1 MTKVAFIF
9 PGQGSQSVGMGVA
22 LAERFTEA
30 RTAFE
35 RASHVLNWDLL
46 QACKEGPEDRLR
58 QTDVAQPALYVSGY
72 AVFAV
77 LRSFGITPDAVSGHS
92 IGEYAALAAAGV
104 FGFTE
109 GLDLVRERGALMQAA
124 ALEHPGGMVAI
135 LGLSREAV
143 VAMCDNVQQVHGV
156 CVPVNFN
163 TPEQIVVAGEKAAI
177 EALSAAA
184 AEGAKRVIPLNVSG
198 AFHSPLMK
206 EAAIRMKL
214 RLSQVAF
221 QNAACPVAMNV
232 DGQCRQE
239 ASAIQSALAQQ
250 LDHSVEWVKS
260 IDSLKAAGCAV
271 FVECGPG
278 RVLSGLLKRI
288 DKGLKS
294 YSTDTLEALNQT
306 REALMTPLTPTLS
319 PLRGERD
326 GRSPG

>member
-9 PGQGSQSVGMGVA
+9 PGQGSQFVGMGVA
-22 LAERFTEA
+22 LADRFTEA
-30 RTAFE
+30 RAAFE
-35 RASHVLNWDLL
+35 QASHVLNWDLL

-58 QTDVAQPALYVSGY
+58 QTDIAQPALYVSGY
-72 AVFAV
+72 AAFAV
-77 LRSFGITPDAVSGHS
+77 LRSFGMAPDAMAGHS

-109 GLDLVRERGALMQAA
+109 CLDLVRERGALMQAA
-124 ALEHPGGMVAI
+124 AQEHPGGMVAI

-143 VAMCDNVQQVHGV
+143 VAMCDNVQQVHGT

-163 TPEQIVVAGEKAAI
+163 TPEQIVAAGGKAAI

-206 EAAIRMKL
+206 EAAVRMKL
-214 RLSQVAF
+214 TLSHVTF
-221 QNAACPVAMNV
+221 QNAVCPVAMNV
-232 DGQCRQE
+232 DGQIRQE
-239 ASAIQSALAQQ
+239 ASAIQSTLAQQ

-260 IDSLKAAGCAV
+260 IESLKAAGCSI

-278 RVLSGLLKRI
+278 RVLSGLLRRI
-288 DKGLKS
+288 DKQLKA
-294 YSTDTLEALNQT
+294 YATDSLDALEEV
-306 REALMTPLTPTLS
+306 REVLTAERKGTS
-319 PLRGERD
+319 PSARIA
-326 GRSPG
+326 